1 MSKILLQ
8 PWRECHLSWTLT
20 VHVLAL
26 PVQLQKWYVLHLY
39 TFCKY
44 CLFITGNISS
54 KIVANYLTVSSFV
67 SVVSTHI
74 LYCKYCIWYKLFFPF
89 QHAVVQKLCFNSLK
103 TTCRNYN
110 LTNIWHS
117 IVRLCLLRNAFQ
129 QRIPNTISNNWLTLF
144 PGHRFPLA
152 TRGCRSAKPVSKD
165 STEQECPCSH
175 RT

>member
-1 MSKILLQ
+1 MLLQ
-8 PWRECHLSWTLT
+8 PWREFNMSWTLT
-20 VHVLAL
+20 VHVLVL

-74 LYCKYCIWYKLFFPF
+74 CKYCIWDKLLFPF

-129 QRIPNTISNNWLTLF
+129 QRISNTISNNWLTLF

-152 TRGCRSAKPVSKD
+152 TRGCRSAKPVSED

>member
-1 MSKILLQ
+1 MLLQ
-8 PWRECHLSWTLT
+8 PWREFNMSWTLT
-20 VHVLAL
+20 VHVLVL